1 MSFQIPNEALIE
13 ALKANSESERWDY
26 KISFDPDCNAEVL
39 EIIKDIVAMA
49 NSGGGV
55 IIVGLNDNGS
65 IAATDVSKL
74 LGWDAA
80 KITDKLFSYTGVQ
93 FHKFQITR
101 IEKAGQE
108 LCALLIDG
116 VT

>member
-1 MSFQIPNEALIE
+1 MGFQISNEALTG
-13 ALKANSESERWDY
+13 ALNATSESERWDF
-26 KISFDPDCNAEVL
+26 KSSFDPDCNAEVL
-39 EIIKDIVAMA
+39 EIVKDIVAMA

-55 IIVGLNDNGS
+55 IIVGLNDSGS
-65 IAATDVSKL
+65 IAATNVSKL

-101 IEKAGQE
+101 VEKLGQE
-108 LCALLIDG
+108 LCALLIEG
-116 VT
+116 VR